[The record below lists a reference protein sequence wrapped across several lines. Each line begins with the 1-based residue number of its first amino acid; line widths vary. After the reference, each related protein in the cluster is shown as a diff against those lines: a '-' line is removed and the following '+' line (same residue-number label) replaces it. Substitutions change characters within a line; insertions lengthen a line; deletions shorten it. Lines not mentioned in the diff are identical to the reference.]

1 VLTALGRGLR
11 DEFPNPDR
19 IGCPGH
25 EIVAAIAAQRMP
37 LSQAEPF
44 LDHLTSC
51 SPCYR
56 DFLGL
61 QAKYRQ
67 RRTRMI
73 FALAASVLIVVG
85 LATWV
90 TLRRDNN
97 AQIARAVVDLRDRSA
112 ARGTEPHSNEM
123 PIEIFRNVL
132 NLEVYLPLG
141 SSEGPYELRVVT
153 DEGQIVSSTAG
164 IAKVKSGI
172 TSLRLSVNISSA
184 RPGPYTLQLRKVG
197 SDWSSYPLQIR

>member
-1 VLTALGRGLR
+1 
-11 DEFPNPDR
+11 
-19 IGCPGH
+19 
-25 EIVAAIAAQRMP
+25 
-37 LSQAEPF
+37 LSQAGPL

-73 FALAASVLIVVG
+73 FAVAASVLIVVG

-112 ARGTEPHSNEM
+112 ARGTGPHSNEM

-141 SSEGPYELRVVT
+141 SSEGSYEFRVVT
-153 DEGQIVSSTAG
+153 DAGQTVSSAAG